1 MFIYNLTQYVTD
13 SYVLRLR
20 AQNGMWVTFQNFGL
34 KMMMK
39 SGPEKIFLKFLHA
52 DNEMS

>member
-20 AQNGMWVTFQNFGL
+20 AQNGMWAKFYNFWP
-34 KMMMK
+34 KHDD
-39 SGPEKIFLKFLHA
+39 EKRSRKNIF
-52 DNEMS
+52 